1 MNRATRIGLTALL
14 SVLAFGLVVVF
25 VMPTG
30 CGDLGG
36 VPSWERC
43 TTLLGTPA
51 FSVEDLG
58 LDNVFD
64 IVPPLL
70 AAVLAG
76 VGSWHALGRLDQDD

>member
-14 SVLAFGLVVVF
+14 SVLGFALVVVF

-30 CGDLGG
+30 CADVGG

-58 LDNVFD
+58 LDNTFD
-64 IVPPLL
+64 IALPLL
-70 AAVLAG
+70 AAVVAG
-76 VGSWHALGRLDQDD
+76 VVSWHALGSLERYD